1 MGCLLALQ
9 ETVCQVTNKIVQN
22 VARACIVWICCVQ
35 VELLLRRAVNDRQQ
49 KIYTLACVENL
60 EYNVAEKAEQ
70 SFDTL
75 CRGTDRGTMKLI

>member
-1 MGCLLALQ
+1 MRYGSEIQ
-9 ETVCQVTNKIVQN
+9 RVFT
-22 VARACIVWICCVQ
+22 VQ

-60 EYNVAEKAEQ
+60 DYDAAEKAEK

-75 CRGTDRGTMKLI
+75 CRHTKRGKICILMLS

>member
-1 MGCLLALQ
+1 MH
-9 ETVCQVTNKIVQN
+9 VQCEFADKDKRYGTDIQH
-22 VARACIVWICCVQ
+22 VHCIGFQ

-75 CRGTDRGTMKLI
+75 CRGADRGTMKLI